1 MKKTKPAPKD
11 TRLYFKSRQQKLGK
25 KECTYGP
32 SYWCASLKNAQKCQ
46 VNRSSHCKIDWKF
59 DADDIQVLKFFFK
72 WMCSWLFSGR
82 GTLQNKGVES
92 QLIQQWAPVT
102 PYRKRL
108 LFNKTVFC
116 KCNFFKND
124 VIYLWLLFCLFFILI
139 SQSCENM
146 LYDIVCLFYFRNH
159 NFTLNVFCRIPV
171 DFFVGL

>member
-1 MKKTKPAPKD
+1 MYLWTILLVRQSEKRPEVSGKQI
-11 TRLYFKSRQQKLGK
+11 KSLQDWLKI
-25 KECTYGP
+25 
-32 SYWCASLKNAQKCQ
+32 WCWWY
-46 VNRSSHCKIDWKF
+46 SSF
-59 DADDIQVLKFFFK
+59 KFFFK

-116 KCNFFKND
+116 KCYFFKND

-171 DFFVGL
+171 DFFVIL